1 MQTLGRNVYMD
12 NNKANLEHIL
22 KEIPDNYQKKAQ
34 EEGRVERINYE
45 SNSYDSQNK
54 KLEKYAL
61 VYLPYGYSEE
71 DLDKKYNVFYLFH
84 GGGDHVGLYFDR
96 ENESSVFKRI
106 LDNMIEKGDM
116 EPLILVTPTYYP
128 DSTTDP
134 SVDTA
139 EKLTVNFHQELL
151 QDIIPAVE
159 SSYHTYAETVDAKV
173 LQASRAHRASGGFS
187 MGSVA
192 TWYTFIHG
200 LDYFKYFMP
209 MSGDSW
215 IMGRLGGSAKPEETA
230 EYLDH
235 VARKSRYSTDEYFIY
250 ALTGTDD
257 IAFPA
262 LNGQI
267 EAMKNHTNSFIYDA
281 DFSKGNLY
289 FSLAEGGVHNFHYEI
304 QYIYNALPVFWK

>member
-1 MQTLGRNVYMD
+1 LD
-12 NNKANLEHIL
+12 NNEASVEHIL
-22 KEIPDNYQKKAQ
+22 KGIPEKYKGNARK
-34 EEGRVERINYE
+34 EGKVVRIDYE
-45 SNSYDSQNK
+45 SNSYDSQNR
-54 KLEKYAL
+54 KLEKHAL

-71 DLDKKYNVFYLFH
+71 DLDTKYNVFYLFH
-84 GGGDHVGLYFDR
+84 GGGDHVNLYFDG
-96 ENESSVFKRI
+96 ENESSILKRI

-128 DSTTDP
+128 DNTTDP

-139 EKLTVNFHQELL
+139 EELTANFHQELL

-159 SSYHTYAETVDAKV
+159 STYHTYAQTVDAEG
-173 LQASRAHRASGGFS
+173 LQASREHRASGGFS

-200 LDYFKYFMP
+200 LDYFKYFIP

-215 IMGRLGGSAKPEETA
+215 IMGRLGGAENPEETA
-230 EYLDH
+230 EYLDR
-235 VARKSRYSTDEYFIY
+235 VARKSGYSTDDYFIY

-267 EAMKNHTNSFIYDA
+267 EAMKNYPDSFIYDS

-289 FSLAEGGVHNFHYEI
+289 FSLTEGGVHNFQYELL
-304 QYIYNALPVFWK
+304 YIYNALPAFWNEGA